1 MKSMAMN
8 VSSALFFSPFLVP
21 TRRDPRLRAFN
32 PTASSSSISRKED
45 VVIVGGGIAGLATA
59 LSLHRLGVPSLVLE
73 QGDSLRAGGT
83 SLTLFKNGW
92 RVLDA
97 IGVGDE
103 LRIRFIEIEGLVM
116 RSVDGRE
123 LRSFSFKEE
132 APGQEVRAVERKLLL
147 ETLSSKLPLNSIS
160 YSSRVKAIKKQGSG
174 ETLLELDDGTQL
186 LAKVD
191 NTKLPFPLY

>member
-103 LRIRFIEIEGLVM
+103 LRIRFIEIEGCVQPCDEI
-116 RSVDGRE
+116 SGW
-123 LRSFSFKEE
+123 
-132 APGQEVRAVERKLLL
+132 ERTPVVL
-147 ETLSSKLPLNSIS
+147 I
-160 YSSRVKAIKKQGSG
+160 
-174 ETLLELDDGTQL
+174 
-186 LAKVD
+186 
-191 NTKLPFPLY
+191 